1 MGDIKTIVVG
11 AGGISN
17 AWFPNLVASGAEII
31 GIVDLDPARAKAAIE
46 KHGLVAETPTF
57 SSLPEALDAERPDL
71 VCDLTPPAFHFE
83 TARTALSAGCHVY
96 SEKPMCDDLTKA
108 AELNALAARMDK
120 TYAIMQNRR
129 FRPEIVRFKQSIE
142 RGDIGTLTTLNA
154 DFYLGPHFGGFREE
168 MEHVLLFDMAIHTF
182 DMARFISG
190 ADPQAV
196 YCHEW
201 NPAGSWYSHGAS
213 AVAIFEMSGG
223 VVFTYRG
230 SWCAEGQSTSW
241 ESEWHAVGTTGSA
254 RWDGGAGLA
263 AERLVAGAEGFART
277 VEAVELPAPEVWEK
291 SGHAA
296 AIDDFLNCLREG
308 RQPQT
313 HGGDNVRSLAM
324 TLEAI
329 RSAEQGK
336 RIEITL

>member
-1 MGDIKTIVVG
+1 MGDIKIIVVG

-31 GIVDLDPARAKAAIE
+31 GIVDLDAARAQAAIE
-46 KHGLVAETPTF
+46 KHGLAADTATYE
-57 SSLPEALDAERPDL
+57 SLDEALAAATPEL
-71 VCDLTPPAFHFE
+71 VCDLTPPAFHYE
-83 TARTALSAGCHVY
+83 TAKQALAAGCHVY
-96 SEKPMCDDLTKA
+96 SEKPMCDNLERA
-108 AELNALAARMDK
+108 AELNALAADVGK

-129 FRPEIVRFKQSIE
+129 YRPEIVRFQQSVASKAI
-142 RGDIGTLTTLNA
+142 GDLTTLNA

-190 ADPQAV
+190 ADPEAV

-201 NPAGSWYSHGAS
+201 NPPGSWYSHGAS
-213 AVAIFEMSGG
+213 AVAIFEMTGG
-223 VVFTYRG
+223 IVFTYRG
-230 SWCAEGQSTSW
+230 SWCAQGQSTSW
-241 ESEWHAVGTTGSA
+241 ESEWRAVGTSGSA
-254 RWDGGAGLA
+254 SWDGAADLT
-263 AERLVAGAEGFART
+263 AERIAANAEGFT
-277 VEAVELPAPEVWEK
+277 YPVEAVDIPAAPVWEK

-296 AIDDFLNCLREG
+296 AIDDFLNCLRNG

-313 HGGDNVRSLAM
+313 HGGDNIRSLAM

-329 RSAEQGK
+329 RSAEERK
-336 RIEITL
+336 RVEIRL